1 MRSCPQ
7 NRMTVHI
14 HMHVYNRA
22 TLTKPSYHVTQ
33 FGHRFA
39 FKYQSTWD
47 PKLIAELCGT
57 VVQYLEKM
65 SKKDSFIGMT
75 KFLQSSFYAFLLLT
89 VRGLVPQNSLFLHSN
104 SPPNLVTSTS
114 MILHLFTLFVSFS
127 LWCFLMK
134 IKWSLSWFSS
144 IPPFIHYPESAQW
157 RRHEG
162 PSRQYQIPFSGQGRG
177 ERAAIFL

>member
-1 MRSCPQ
+1 
-7 NRMTVHI
+7 
-14 HMHVYNRA
+14 
-22 TLTKPSYHVTQ
+22 
-33 FGHRFA
+33 
-39 FKYQSTWD
+39 
-47 PKLIAELCGT
+47 
-57 VVQYLEKM
+57 M

-177 ERAAIFL
+177 NSRMVSFLNIHQTLENMTPIGPLRKNCQSGLLWACCL

>member
-14 HMHVYNRA
+14 HMYVYNRA

-47 PKLIAELCGT
+47 PKVIVELCGT

-75 KFLQSSFYAFLLLT
+75 KFLQSSFYASLPLT

-114 MILHLFTLFVSFS
+114 MILHLFTLFVSFF

-144 IPPFIHYPESAQW
+144 IPSFVHYPESAQW

-162 PSRQYQIPFSGQGRG
+162 PSRQYKIPFSAQGRE